1 MGEEYNKIKALL
13 SDVIAGD
20 EEAEKTL
27 NLRPIKI
34 SVDKTRITWMSLQL
48 SQKQNSEIA
57 AAAKAIN
64 FPMLEACAKAN
75 VAFASMMYKCITKTE
90 LAPEVVEP
98 QDYSQTVLAL
108 LKEIEDSI
116 GMKKVWSRNATTDV
130 SADDQESIDDAADA
144 GACKSRDVQD
154 VSAGGKAST
163 GGHVVSDRGSDD
175 DVQDIKMVIV
185 KAQWDEE
192 IDTKGGDGVGNSG
205 GSAKDEPEGGDGV
218 SAGGVEGDGKAGD
231 GVIAGCI
238 ESDDKAEDDVPKA
251 ALGDTLE
258 PLYRD
263 AKSKNKR
270 RPCPYCDFFGIHLK
284 RHLQSMHGKD
294 VTSKVEEM
302 RLVYRAD
309 VKEKRK
315 RGEKTTIKNKHE
327 HIYQCGI
334 PGCHKIVSRMSQH
347 LKRFHKITNPNTLAV
362 AQQKFTRLTGQRSR
376 RPTSTQTAKPK
387 PASMARKDP
396 NSPERKKRAAH
407 DTSHDPTPAPKAKKD
422 PRSPKGKKQ
431 AADDSSD
438 VIPPTPKR
446 KRQVEEKD
454 DADDASDIV
463 RPTRKRRRYVEEE
476 VGEETTTDEDAH
488 SVADDSDDDLSSSS
502 DISNSHNQCWKE
514 YYLNTKK
521 RDQTIRGHF
530 ISTFYRYLLHVE
542 RGAHSEEQAMIH
554 SREVHQVLEILDK
567 DGEDLD
573 CLIWKDSL
581 DIWDVFAGPRLKN
594 KELKGETLKVYMR
607 SLEFFAKFIKKNL
620 FFNKDLLS
628 NEKKS
633 AIINLLDR
641 LPDYRATIR
650 RRTAT
655 QSTTR
660 KVEEAYAKLTAENI
674 RQYQTSEVS
683 KKAVKLLGEAINFR
697 PLTKNEFVVVRDY
710 PLVTTL
716 CENASRPGPLETA
729 KVDRFYKAVY
739 TESTKK
745 WTVLVDEHKTTRHQ
759 GPAELVMDNHLYGYV
774 KLYAEYIRPVFAA
787 AGVDEL
793 SIKDDGEAFRKGTIG
808 RRVMETFRAAGVRED
823 IRVSATNI
831 RKLYSSAAQEL
842 SPTKK
847 RLINAHMKHKE
858 STADS
863 NYVIKVNAERSGR
876 AHELIK
882 NIISE
887 KQPDELDNDI
897 WRPKGDSAKRA
908 IAKESIAKEVSDKEV
923 SAEKESDKESDDE
936 AANQSRNK
944 APSAPLQQ
952 PPQEV
957 AEIQLSNDD
966 KVVLLSVFNHHIQK
980 GQLLV
985 VEEIKAI
992 CRADNHLKKL
1002 ILDPRKVKK
1011 ACDIFRYK
1019 TNVVRRPS

>member
-1 MGEEYNKIKALL
+1 
-13 SDVIAGD
+13 
-20 EEAEKTL
+20 
-27 NLRPIKI
+27 
-34 SVDKTRITWMSLQL
+34 
-48 SQKQNSEIA
+48 
-57 AAAKAIN
+57 
-64 FPMLEACAKAN
+64 
-75 VAFASMMYKCITKTE
+75 
-90 LAPEVVEP
+90 
-98 QDYSQTVLAL
+98 
-108 LKEIEDSI
+108 
-116 GMKKVWSRNATTDV
+116 
-130 SADDQESIDDAADA
+130 
-144 GACKSRDVQD
+144 
-154 VSAGGKAST
+154 
-163 GGHVVSDRGSDD
+163 
-175 DVQDIKMVIV
+175 
-185 KAQWDEE
+185 
-192 IDTKGGDGVGNSG
+192 
-205 GSAKDEPEGGDGV
+205 
-218 SAGGVEGDGKAGD
+218 
-231 GVIAGCI
+231 
-238 ESDDKAEDDVPKA
+238 
-251 ALGDTLE
+251 
-258 PLYRD
+258 
-263 AKSKNKR
+263 
-270 RPCPYCDFFGIHLK
+270 
-284 RHLQSMHGKD
+284 
-294 VTSKVEEM
+294 
-302 RLVYRAD
+302 
-309 VKEKRK
+309 
-315 RGEKTTIKNKHE
+315 
-327 HIYQCGI
+327 
-334 PGCHKIVSRMSQH
+334 
-347 LKRFHKITNPNTLAV
+347 
-362 AQQKFTRLTGQRSR
+362 
-376 RPTSTQTAKPK
+376 
-387 PASMARKDP
+387 MARKDP
-396 NSPERKKRAAH
+396 NSPERKKRAAD
-407 DTSHDPTPAPKAKKD
+407 DTSDDPTPAPKAKKD

-488 SVADDSDDDLSSSS
+488 SVADDSDHDLSSSS
-502 DISNSHNQCWKE
+502 DISDSHNQRWKE
-514 YYLNTKK
+514 YYLNAKK

-542 RGAHSEEQAMIH
+542 GGAHSEEQAMIH
-554 SREVHQVLEILDK
+554 TRQVHQVLEILDK

-581 DIWDVFAGPRLKN
+581 DIWDVFAGPRLRN

-745 WTVLVDEHKTTRHQ
+745 WTILVDEHETTRHQ

-787 AGVDEL
+787 AGVEEL
-793 SIKDDGEAFRKGTIG
+793 FIKDDGEAFRQGTIG

-863 NYVIKVNAERSGR
+863 NYIKVNAERSGR
-876 AHELIK
+876 AHELMK

-908 IAKESIAKEVSDKEV
+908 IAKESIAKRS
-923 SAEKESDKESDDE
+923 
-936 AANQSRNK
+936 Q
-944 APSAPLQQ
+944 
-952 PPQEV
+952 
-957 AEIQLSNDD
+957 
-966 KVVLLSVFNHHIQK
+966 
-980 GQLLV
+980 
-985 VEEIKAI
+985 
-992 CRADNHLKKL
+992 
-1002 ILDPRKVKK
+1002 
-1011 ACDIFRYK
+1011 
-1019 TNVVRRPS
+1019 